1 MGKVLT
7 LGSLFDG
14 IGGWCLAA
22 ERFGVRPLW
31 SSEIETFPLAVTK
44 RRFPDVQQL
53 GDITKLDGA
62 TLPPVDIICAG
73 SPCQDLS
80 VAGKQEGLKG
90 ARSGL
95 FLRAIEIVRRM
106 RMSTGGDIQGSLSG
120 KTSPVRSLLTKAWTL
135 RPCWKRSQKPKF
147 QYLKIKSGQT
157 PEWLN
162 VLSVKLHGGSWMLN
176 FSESPNVAV
185 ESFLRQILEPAE
197 DVPDKF
203 FLSDKACKGI
213 LRRAKRRKK
222 ELPFQLRRALIIQAR
237 ECGWKKRERLRM
249 MDKVRRERKAV
260 DEGANS
266 DGHVLR
272 LNDQGGGVMSTDV
285 EKCGTLRAEMHGNVP
300 IVMGFSTGASAA
312 DNAPVLE
319 EKVPCMRTTTRL
331 GVVMYDNHPQ
341 DSRVTECKDVAPTVS
356 AKYGTGGNNVPLV
369 MACGFKAG
377 QSKAGG
383 LGYEEEKAPTLSAA
397 MSGLEPTV
405 VTYCISSN
413 TIDRQ
418 AKNGGNGL
426 GVHKEIAYTLDTA
439 RPHVVCIGNG
449 QVDQLK
455 MSHKVGALN
464 CMHDQQCVF
473 IPEIAHT
480 LRGRQQLAFRD
491 DTDNIVCQAVDCRNL
506 RETDTVGTLQ
516 CKENGGWSL
525 NYQNPVR
532 YGQTVRRLTPLEC
545 ERLQGLPDGW
555 TLINDRSCSDSAR
568 YKALGNGMAQPC
580 PDFVIKRLVE
590 ETEKE

>member
-1 MGKVLT
+1 MKGVACSYEQLR
-7 LGSLFDG
+7 LFDECE
-14 IGGWCLAA
+14 CL
-22 ERFGVRPLW
+22 L
-31 SSEIETFPLAVTK
+31 
-44 RRFPDVQQL
+44 
-53 GDITKLDGA
+53 
-62 TLPPVDIICAG
+62 
-73 SPCQDLS
+73 
-80 VAGKQEGLKG
+80 
-90 ARSGL
+90 
-95 FLRAIEIVRRM
+95 
-106 RMSTGGDIQGSLSG
+106 GGDIQGSLSG

-147 QYLKIKSGQT
+147 QYLEIRSGQT

-249 MDKVRRERKAV
+249 MDRVDKVRRKRKAV
-260 DEGANS
+260 DECANS
-266 DGHVLR
+266 DGHVLC

-369 MACGFKAG
+369 MACGFKTG

-383 LGYEEEKAPTLSAA
+383 LEYEEEKAPTLSAA
-397 MSGLEPTV
+397 MSGLEPTG
-405 VTYCISSN
+405 VTYYGIDTYNGQIAGDKACTMRAGSDVDKGPAVAYCISSN

-439 RPHVVCIGNG
+439 RPHAVCIGNG

-491 DTDNIVCQAVDCRNL
+491 DADNIVCQAVDCRNL

-545 ERLQGLPDGW
+545 ERLQGMPDGW
-555 TLINDRSCSDSAR
+555 TLIDDRSCSDSAR
-568 YKALGNGMAQPC
+568 YKALGNGMAQPV
-580 PDFVIKRLVE
+580 PDFILQRLVE
-590 ETEKE
+590 ALENENRPDF